1 MMARMRGK
9 RLLVAIAVVVI
20 VGAVAFRAL
29 RLSELARLG
38 AGYAAE
44 QTCACLFVG
53 GRSLDSCRTDLDPL
67 ARKIVSLRPGSDE
80 VTASSLGLASAT
92 AHYEKGFGCSLRN

>member
-1 MMARMRGK
+1 MMALMRRK
-9 RLLVAIAVVVI
+9 RLLLAFAVALIAAMI
-20 VGAVAFRAL
+20 AFRAL
-29 RLSELARLG
+29 RLSELARIG

-67 ARKIVSLRPGSDE
+67 AQKIVSLRPGSDE
-80 VTASSLGLASAT
+80 VTASSLGLARAT
-92 AHYEKGFGCSLRN
+92 AHYEKNFGCSLRN